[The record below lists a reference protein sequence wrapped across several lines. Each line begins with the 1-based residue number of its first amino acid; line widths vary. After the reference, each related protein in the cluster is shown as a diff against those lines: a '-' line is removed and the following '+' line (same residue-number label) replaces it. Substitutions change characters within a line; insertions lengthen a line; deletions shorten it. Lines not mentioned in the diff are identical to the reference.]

1 MSNVTIVTGAA
12 GALGS
17 AVVARL
23 RAQGHKVA
31 GIDPHAA
38 GLSALGPHVLPLT
51 FDTND
56 AAAWADALG
65 RITATLGAP
74 TGLVL
79 VAGGWRGGGPLHER
93 VDDGVWASMVSLNLD
108 SVHRALRAVLPGMV
122 ERRGG
127 SVVVIGARPA
137 VRPELGAGAAEYTA
151 TKSAAVA
158 LAQVVA
164 AEVLPFGVRVNAVL
178 PSMIDTPANR
188 RAMPDADSTKWVAP
202 DSLGGVVAFLL
213 SDDSK
218 DISGAA
224 LPVYGRS

>member
-1 MSNVTIVTGAA
+1 MAQVTIVTGAA

-23 RAQGHKVA
+23 RAQGHA
-31 GIDPHAA
+31 IAAIDPYRE
-38 GLSALGPHVLPLT
+38 GLRALGEEVMPLT
-51 FDTND
+51 FDTN
-56 AAAWADALG
+56 AEAAWTEALAQ
-65 RITATLGAP
+65 ITAKLGAP

-79 VAGGWRGGGPLHER
+79 VAGGWKGGGPLHER
-93 VDDGVWASMVSLNLD
+93 QDDAVWSSMFALNVD

-122 ERRGG
+122 ERKAG

-164 AEVLPFGVRVNAVL
+164 AEVLPFGVRVNAIL
-178 PSMIDTPANR
+178 PSVIDTAANR
-188 RAMPDADSTKWVAP
+188 RAMPDADAAKWVAP
-202 DSLGGVVAFLL
+202 DSLGRVVGFLL
-213 SDDSK
+213 SDDSS

-224 LPVYGRS
+224 IPVYGRS

>member
-1 MSNVTIVTGAA
+1 MSQVTIVTGAA

-31 GIDPHAA
+31 GIDPNEA
-38 GLSALGPHVLPLT
+38 GLRALGEDVLPLV

-56 AAAWADALG
+56 AAAWAGALAQV
-65 RITATLGAP
+65 TAKLGAP

-79 VAGGWRGGGPLHER
+79 VAGGWKGGGPLHAR
-93 VDDGVWASMVSLNLD
+93 ADDSVWSSMVALNLD

-122 ERRGG
+122 ERRAG

-137 VRPELGAGAAEYTA
+137 LRPELGVGAAEYTA
-151 TKSAAVA
+151 TKSASVA

-164 AEVLPFGVRVNAVL
+164 AEVLPFQVRVNAVL
-178 PSMIDTPANR
+178 PSMIDTAANR
-188 RAMPDADSTKWVAP
+188 RAMPDADASKWVAP
-202 DSLGGVVAFLL
+202 DSLGRVVAFLL

-224 LPVYGRS
+224 LPVYGQS

>member
-1 MSNVTIVTGAA
+1 MVTIVTGAA

-23 RAQGHKVA
+23 RAQGHAVA
-31 GIDPHAA
+31 GIDPHRD
-38 GLSALGPHVLPLT
+38 GLRALGEDVLQLT

-56 AAAWADALG
+56 AAAWSGALAEV
-65 RITATLGAP
+65 TAKLGAP

-79 VAGGWRGGGPLHER
+79 VAGGWKGGGPLHER
-93 VDDGVWASMVSLNLD
+93 QGDAVWSSMVALNLD

-122 ERRGG
+122 ERRAG

-164 AEVLPFGVRVNAVL
+164 AEVLPYGVRVNAVL
-178 PSMIDTPANR
+178 PSVIDTAANR
-188 RAMPDADSTKWVAP
+188 RAMPDADATKWVAP
-202 DSLGGVVAFLL
+202 DSLGRVVAFLL
-213 SDDSK
+213 SEDARDV
-218 DISGAA
+218 SGAA
-224 LPVYGRS
+224 VPVYGRS